1 MISRFEWMTKND
13 SPAGIRLGLIQ
24 VDIAIKY
31 EAYITYLEFMES
43 LNSEGLSEYK
53 KRAQAVQLTAD
64 KFNISYSTIWRY
76 LAFFDYVTPSQE
88 DIKLYKNQTRWT
100 LLNS

>member
-1 MISRFEWMTKND
+1 MNRFEYMIRNGKE
-13 SPAGIRLGLIQ
+13 GVRLGIIQ
-24 VDIAIKY
+24 IDLAIKY
-31 EAYITYLEFMES
+31 EAYITYLELMES
-43 LNSEGLSEYK
+43 MKGNGQSEYK
-53 KRAQAVQLTAD
+53 KRAAAVQLTAD

-88 DIKLYKNQTRWT
+88 EIKLYKNQTRWT